1 MKKFPKQVKGIAGPV
16 KVLLLPQ
23 LEKTDKGEE
32 TAGRYYA
39 DKREIHVLS
48 VQTIKDQWLT
58 LYHELWHV
66 ALADSGMTHLLTE
79 DSEEALADLLGLA
92 RVVEDGL

>member
-1 MKKFPKQVKGIAGPV
+1 MKKFPKQVKGIGGKI
-16 KVLLLPQ
+16 KVMLLPM

-48 VQTIKDQWLT
+48 TQTVKEQWLT
-58 LYHELWHV
+58 LYHELIHA
-66 ALADSGMTHLLTE
+66 ALADSGMTHLLTQE
-79 DSEEALADLLGLA
+79 SEEAFSDLIGLA
-92 RVVEDGL
+92 RVIEDGL